1 MFVHQDFTP
10 QREKKTGIN
19 NRSSV
24 LMMRSTAPM
33 KAKLSVI
40 LLLSR
45 ALHHPAQGYADAWT
59 GTPALSRWGTTGVHM
74 CRYKNVVLVSKCE
87 RDEPQLG
94 RDVACAAV

>member
-10 QREKKTGIN
+10 QREKKIGIN

-45 ALHHPAQGYADAWT
+45 ALHHPAQGYADACY
-59 GTPALSRWGTTGVHM
+59 GTLGALTLGDDGSSYVSVQECGVGEQ
-74 CRYKNVVLVSKCE
+74 V
-87 RDEPQLG
+87 
-94 RDVACAAV
+94 